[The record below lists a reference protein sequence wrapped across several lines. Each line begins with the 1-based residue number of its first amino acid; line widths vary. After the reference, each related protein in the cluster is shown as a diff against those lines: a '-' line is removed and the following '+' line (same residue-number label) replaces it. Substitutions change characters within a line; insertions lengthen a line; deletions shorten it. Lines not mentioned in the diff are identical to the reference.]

1 MLGAGRGAP
10 TGEPVIAALRSV
22 DQRRRWPQQ
31 DEALDPQVIT
41 VTSEPAPSP
50 EALPHAACCGV
61 LVVTTRQAT
70 LPLPLPSAVIGR
82 STLEP

>member
-10 TGEPVIAALRSV
+10 IGAPVIAALRSA
-22 DQRRRWPQQ
+22 DPRRRWPQQ
-31 DEALDPQVIT
+31 GETSIPQVIT
-41 VTSEPAPSP
+41 VTSEPGPSP
-50 EALPHAACCGV
+50 EALPHAAFCEV
-61 LVVTTRQAT
+61 QVVTTRQAT